1 MSALSARIIYIKK
14 KERGWHMSIKTY
26 SIETLLEGKVYRS
39 LNRKGLEGI
48 IQNAEK
54 RNSVWCGENF
64 EAYLIKVR
72 PTYTGEGFPK
82 PDFYATIAVKVGE

>member
-1 MSALSARIIYIKK
+1 
-14 KERGWHMSIKTY
+14 MSIKTY

-39 LNRKGLEGI
+39 PSRKVEGI

-54 RNSVWCGENF
+54 RSSVWCGENF
-64 EAYLIKVR
+64 EAYTIQVR
-72 PTYTGEGFPK
+72 PTYMGEGFPK